1 MQSIGQSSHSMLSVT
16 HTIRLDSV
24 IIFTLCFMFKQTLVF
39 RSRNSDGGE
48 SEKIDKQL
56 YENAIK
62 ARDEERT
69 QRQELSK
76 KFWEM
81 EARLAEIDKLK
92 ADEAKIGEEKKLKE
106 KQKFE
111 ELEAK
116 WWEDKKSYETRIA
129 ELEPIAKQFGEFQT
143 KQVEELKS
151 KIPEAKKEFVEKLIA
166 GKSTIE
172 QIGIL
177 PDIIKE
183 MSAQDFGG
191 SPDKTG
197 KGDKAPTNIAEAAS
211 LNDALGMIFAKKQS

>member
-1 MQSIGQSSHSMLSVT
+1 
-16 HTIRLDSV
+16 
-24 IIFTLCFMFKQTLVF
+24 MFKQTLVF

-116 WWEDKKSYETRIA
+116 WWEDKKSYEARIA

-143 KQVEELKS
+143 KQIDELKA

-183 MSAQDFGG
+183 MSAPDFGG
-191 SPDKTG
+191 SPDKNG
-197 KGDKAPTNIAEAAS
+197 KGDKSPTNIAEAAS

>member
-1 MQSIGQSSHSMLSVT
+1 MQSIGQSSHRMLSVT

-24 IIFTLCFMFKQTLVF
+24 IIFTLCFMFKQNLVF

-69 QRQELSK
+69 QRQELAK

-81 EARLAEIDKLK
+81 EAKLAEIDKLK
-92 ADEAKIGEEKKLKE
+92 ADEAKLGEEKKLKE

-143 KQVEELKS
+143 KQIDELKA

-172 QIGIL
+172 QISIL

-183 MSAQDFGG
+183 MSAQNFGG
-191 SPDKTG
+191 TPDKSG
-197 KGDKAPTNIAEAAS
+197 NGDKQPSNIAEAAS

>member
-1 MQSIGQSSHSMLSVT
+1 
-16 HTIRLDSV
+16 
-24 IIFTLCFMFKQTLVF
+24 
-39 RSRNSDGGE
+39 
-48 SEKIDKQL
+48 
-56 YENAIK
+56 
-62 ARDEERT
+62 
-69 QRQELSK
+69 
-76 KFWEM
+76 M

-92 ADEAKIGEEKKLKE
+92 SDEAKLGEEKKLKE
-106 KQKFE
+106 KQKFD

-116 WWEDKKSYETRIA
+116 WGEDKKSYETRIA

-143 KQVEELKS
+143 QQVEALKS

-183 MSAQDFGG
+183 MSAPNYGG
-191 SPDKTG
+191 SPDKAPN
-197 KGDKAPTNIAEAAS
+197 GDKAPTNIAEAAS